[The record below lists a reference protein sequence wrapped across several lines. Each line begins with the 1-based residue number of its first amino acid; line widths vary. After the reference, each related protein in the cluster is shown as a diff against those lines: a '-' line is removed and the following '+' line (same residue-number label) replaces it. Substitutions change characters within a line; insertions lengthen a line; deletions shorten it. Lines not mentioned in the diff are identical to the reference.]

1 MSLLFLPQARST
13 FCKHHALRKLRDG
26 HKHITKVLESL
37 SLWAARLYRG
47 RPHPQPF
54 LSVAGCA
61 RGPDLLPSVLALC
74 WSFREHHLAEARLP
88 RITLLSSRVNRASW
102 HAPALLGAIMAV
114 ADKGTSG
121 GKRVRGG
128 ENHGHT
134 EGPARHRGR
143 ETPRDRLPT
152 RTTVVC
158 SPTMWAITWLPS

>member
-1 MSLLFLPQARST
+1 MSLLFLSQARST

-26 HKHITKVLESL
+26 HKHITKALESL
-37 SLWAARLYRG
+37 SLWATRLYRG

-102 HAPALLGAIMAV
+102 DAPALLGAIMAV

-121 GKRVRGG
+121 GKRVG
-128 ENHGHT
+128 EEKT
-134 EGPARHRGR
+134 MATLQELLAIEGV
-143 ETPRDRLPT
+143 TPRDRLPT
-152 RTTVVC
+152 RTMVVC
-158 SPTMWAITWLPS
+158 SPTMWAITWSPS